1 MSIIDLTYIFTMEFG
16 IRKANPKD
24 FSDIHKLIK
33 EFATF
38 IESPEK
44 VTITPE
50 EMLKDQNYFNCL
62 VATYEEK
69 IIGFATY
76 FICYY
81 SWTGKAIY
89 LDDLYVVEKYRG
101 SGLGNKLF
109 NEVVKIGRD
118 ESCYK
123 MKWQVSRWNKK
134 AQEFY
139 RSKGATIEDVEI
151 NCDLVLQRN

>member
-1 MSIIDLTYIFTMEFG
+1 MEFD
-16 IRKANPKD
+16 IRKANPPD
-24 FSDIHKLIK
+24 FNDIHRLIK

-38 IESPEK
+38 IKHPEK
-44 VTITPE
+44 VMITPE
-50 EMLKDQNYFNCL
+50 QMLRDQDHFKCL

-69 IIGFATY
+69 IVGFATY

-101 SGLGNKLF
+101 LGMGNKLF
-109 NEVVKIGRD
+109 DQVMKIGRD
-118 ESCYK
+118 ENCYK
-123 MKWQVSRWNKK
+123 MKWQVSRWNEK

-139 RSKGATIEDVEI
+139 RGKGATIEDVEI
-151 NCDLVLQRN
+151 NCDLALSSL